1 MKSCVG
7 IYAQKHEF
15 LQIHLAR
22 ANIEKIRSIFEIGSE
37 CLRDNQNFLEDKL
50 Q

>member
-7 IYAQKHEF
+7 IYAQEHEF
-15 LQIHLAR
+15 LQRHLAR

-37 CLRDNQNFLEDKL
+37 WLRNNL
-50 Q
+50 